1 MKETGNRLSY
11 IPPVH
16 SAGKTWGTNRL
27 GEGSWLPLGSPGE
40 CVGRTCATCLSEA
53 SCGTCPPSLAFFGKL
68 RGTLPQSLKCP
79 RPRSSL
85 RVPLAKLF
93 SIGIRLHRRL
103 IRPMFPN
110 DLLHPDHIIPPV
122 KLIPAVLK
130 SPAKTESKV
139 LMELGTVLI

>member
-27 GEGSWLPLGSPGE
+27 GEGSWLPLGSPE
-40 CVGRTCATCLSEA
+40 NALEDMCHLSER
-53 SCGTCPPSLAFFGKL
+53 SELWHMSSNAFFGKL
-68 RGTLPQSLKCP
+68 RGTLPESLKCP
-79 RPRSSL
+79 RPRPSL

-93 SIGIRLHRRL
+93 SIGIWLYRRL
-103 IRPMFPN
+103 IQRMFPN
-110 DLLHPDHIIPPV
+110 DLLHPNHIIPPI

>member
-1 MKETGNRLSY
+1 MPCRLPMCG
-11 IPPVH
+11 IPVQ
-16 SAGKTWGTNRL
+16 GLL
-27 GEGSWLPLGSPGE
+27 GEHSDLHFFDAAAPLVSAESVDMDYAWMGS
-40 CVGRTCATCLSEA
+40 RYDK
-53 SCGTCPPSLAFFGKL
+53 GTDDYV
-68 RGTLPQSLKCP
+68 T
-79 RPRSSL
+79 
-85 RVPLAKLF
+85 KLF

-103 IRPMFPN
+103 IRTMFPN

>member
-16 SAGKTWGTNRL
+16 SAGKTWGTDRL
-27 GEGSWLPLGSPGE
+27 GEGSWLPL
-40 CVGRTCATCLSEA
+40 
-53 SCGTCPPSLAFFGKL
+53 GTCPPSLAFFGKL

-79 RPRSSL
+79 RPGSSL